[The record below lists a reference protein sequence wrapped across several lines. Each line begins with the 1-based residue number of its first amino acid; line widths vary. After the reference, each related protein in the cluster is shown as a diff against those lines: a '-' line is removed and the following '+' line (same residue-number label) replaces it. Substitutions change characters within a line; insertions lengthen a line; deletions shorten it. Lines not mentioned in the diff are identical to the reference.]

1 MGLVYG
7 RGMRSEKGFSLI
19 ETLIALA
26 LLGIT
31 AVAFLSGLGTTFKA
45 IAVGQERV
53 VAESLGKSQ
62 LEYIK
67 AQDYIPVV
75 EYDPVNPEKCYQLID
90 ISEDLVEE
98 GYGVGISA
106 PETIGSPDGGDF
118 ELQSITVVIKRNNEQ
133 IMMLSDYKVGGA
145 V

>member
-1 MGLVYG
+1 
-7 RGMRSEKGFSLI
+7 MRSEKGFSLI

>member
-90 ISEDLVEE
+90 ISEGLVEE

>member
-1 MGLVYG
+1 LGLVYG

>member
-1 MGLVYG
+1 MKMKG
-7 RGMRSEKGFSLI
+7 EKGFSLI

>member
-1 MGLVYG
+1 
-7 RGMRSEKGFSLI
+7 MRSEKGFSLI

-90 ISEDLVEE
+90 ISEGLVEE